1 MKEFLGKDF
10 LIDNDIGQELFDN
23 YAKKMPIYDFHCH
36 LVPEE
41 IYEDKK
47 FKNITEAWL
56 GANHYGDHYKWRLLR
71 EFGVPEEY
79 ITGDKSDIERFRKF
93 AEVMPY
99 LVGNPIYEWTHL
111 ELKRYFGIN
120 ECLSLE
126 TADEIYQ
133 RCNEKLKTLSARK
146 MVSMNNVDTLFTTD
160 DPTDDLHFHELLAQ
174 DKSFKTH
181 VKPCMRPDKAIN
193 IDWDTFVPWVEK
205 LSHVCHRQIVSLSD
219 MLSCLD
225 ERIEYFVAHGC
236 KATDHALDT
245 VDVYPGSPEE
255 AEAIFKKAMARLPL
269 SSKEVSQ
276 YKFYLLIHLG
286 KQYAKHGLVQ
296 EYHIGALRNNSI
308 RRYKELGADTGFD
321 AVNDERVSQNLSLI
335 LSTLDETNSLPKTI
349 LYTLNS
355 KDYEPLVTLMN
366 CYQSEGIRGKIQFG
380 TSWWFNDHFEGINKQ
395 LNILAADGLI
405 SCFVGMLTDSR
416 SFLSYPRHE
425 YFRRLVCNLLG
436 KLVEQGRYPHDIKTL
451 GKIVE
456 DISFN
461 NAKNYFEN

>member
-1 MKEFLGKDF
+1 M
-10 LIDNDIGQELFDN
+10 
-23 YAKKMPIYDFHCH
+23 
-36 LVPEE
+36 
-41 IYEDKK
+41 
-47 FKNITEAWL
+47 
-56 GANHYGDHYKWRLLR
+56 
-71 EFGVPEEY
+71 
-79 ITGDKSDIERFRKF
+79 
-93 AEVMPY
+93 
-99 LVGNPIYEWTHL
+99 
-111 ELKRYFGIN
+111 
-120 ECLSLE
+120 
-126 TADEIYQ
+126 
-133 RCNEKLKTLSARK
+133 
-146 MVSMNNVDTLFTTD
+146 
-160 DPTDDLHFHELLAQ
+160 
-174 DKSFKTH
+174 
-181 VKPCMRPDKAIN
+181 
-193 IDWDTFVPWVEK
+193 
-205 LSHVCHRQIVSLSD
+205 VSLSD

-245 VDVYPGSPEE
+245 VDVYPSSLEE

-269 SSKEVSQ
+269 SAKEVSQ

-286 KQYAKHGLVQ
+286 KQYARHGLVQ

-321 AVNDERVSQNLSLI
+321 AVNDDRVSQNLSLI

-395 LNILAADGLI
+395 LNILAADGLL

-436 KLVEQGRYPHDIKTL
+436 KLVEQGRYPNDIKTL